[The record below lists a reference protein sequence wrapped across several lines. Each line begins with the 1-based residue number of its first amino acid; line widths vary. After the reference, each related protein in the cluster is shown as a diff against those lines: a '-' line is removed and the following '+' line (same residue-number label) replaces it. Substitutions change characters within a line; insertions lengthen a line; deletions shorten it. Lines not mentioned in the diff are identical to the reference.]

1 MLLATALELLLLSTT
16 SLLTLQLTTLLTAM
30 SSATATS
37 SHKTGPVARDS
48 TKTKALRFAA
58 PPTEN
63 EDGAQDASN
72 PRTRKSASPESHHPA
87 DSQAIPKDIA
97 VGREQLKALGEE
109 LAEMMGGTVVEPERD
124 GQLASLAVSPCASN
138 TRIHC

>member
-1 MLLATALELLLLSTT
+1 MLATALELLLPSTT
-16 SLLTLQLTTLLTAM
+16 SLLRLQLTTLLTAM

-37 SHKTGPVARDS
+37 SHKTGAVARET

-58 PPTEN
+58 PPMEN
-63 EDGAQDASN
+63 DDGAQDVSN
-72 PRTRKSASPESHHPA
+72 SCTRKSASPESHHPA
-87 DSQAIPKDIA
+87 DPQAIPRDIT

-109 LAEMMGGTVVEPERD
+109 LAEIMGGTVVEPERD

>member
-1 MLLATALELLLLSTT
+1 MLATALELLLPSTT
-16 SLLTLQLTTLLTAM
+16 SLLRLHLTTLLTAM
-30 SSATATS
+30 SPATS

-58 PPTEN
+58 TPMEN

-72 PRTRKSASPESHHPA
+72 SRTRKSASPESHHPV
-87 DSQAIPKDIA
+87 DSQEIPKDIA
-97 VGREQLKALGEE
+97 DGREQLKALGEE

>member
-1 MLLATALELLLLSTT
+1 MLATALELLLPSTT
-16 SLLTLQLTTLLTAM
+16 SLLRLQLTTLLTAM

-58 PPTEN
+58 TPMEN

-72 PRTRKSASPESHHPA
+72 PRTRKSASPESHHPV
-87 DSQAIPKDIA
+87 DSQAILNYITD
-97 VGREQLKALGEE
+97 GREQLKALGEE
-109 LAEMMGGTVVEPERD
+109 LSEIMGGTVVEPERD
-124 GQLASLAVSPCASN
+124 GQLASLAVSACASN
-138 TRIHC
+138 TTSHR

>member
-1 MLLATALELLLLSTT
+1 MLATALELLLPSTT
-16 SLLTLQLTTLLTAM
+16 SLLRLQLTTLLTTM

-48 TKTKALRFAA
+48 TKTKALHFAA
-58 PPTEN
+58 TLMEN
-63 EDGAQDASN
+63 EDGAQDTSN
-72 PRTRKSASPESHHPA
+72 SRTRKSASPESHHPV